1 MTQSMPGGEGSR
13 RSPQAAEKDTREA
26 VLYARVSSKE
36 QEQGYSIPAQ
46 LELLRS
52 YAAQAE
58 IRIVQEF
65 VEADT
70 AKTTGRPEFA
80 AMVSYFNHHPTC
92 RILLVEKTDRLYR
105 NFKDY
110 ITIDELDVDVRLVKE
125 NSRIGRDSRSSEKLM
140 HGIKLLMAKNY
151 IDNLREEVAKGLHTK
166 AAQGLY
172 PSFAAL
178 GYLNVR
184 ESRRKTGNCSGPCVG
199 AHDRELVQ
207 LV

>member
-1 MTQSMPGGEGSR
+1 M
-13 RSPQAAEKDTREA
+13 
-26 VLYARVSSKE
+26 
-36 QEQGYSIPAQ
+36 
-46 LELLRS
+46 
-52 YAAQAE
+52 
-58 IRIVQEF
+58 
-65 VEADT
+65 
-70 AKTTGRPEFA
+70 
-80 AMVSYFNHHPTC
+80 
-92 RILLVEKTDRLYR
+92 
-105 NFKDY
+105 
-110 ITIDELDVDVRLVKE
+110 KE
-125 NSRIGRDSRSSEKLM
+125 NTRIGKDFLSSEKLM

>member
-80 AMVSYFNHHPTC
+80 AMVSYFKQHPAC

-110 ITIDELDVDVRLVKE
+110 IYHHRRIGCRCPPGEGEHPNREGLSVVGKVDARHQTPDGQELHRQLARRGREGPAHQSSARSVSIVRGAGVSQCSGVQKE
-125 NSRIGRDSRSSEKLM
+125 NG
-140 HGIKLLMAKNY
+140 
-151 IDNLREEVAKGLHTK
+151 
-166 AAQGLY
+166 
-172 PSFAAL
+172 
-178 GYLNVR
+178 
-184 ESRRKTGNCSGPCVG
+184 
-199 AHDRELVQ
+199 
-207 LV
+207 